1 MVTEEQEED
10 MISKT
15 SRNND
20 NQILVVEEA
29 DRPDRYPY
37 VVLNGNSANLSAV
50 RGTDAQTRSIF
61 FDERNKN
68 TDDDNKNDYDDVSP
82 SSQSPPPLL
91 MESSVLV
98 SLMAMADV
106 DADDYDGVN
115 ENEKN
120 TCNNNNNNNALVR
133 GEIFITNTQ
142 VLFVAIERD
151 QSHYDLAIGAACIV
165 LHAMTDEPELSL
177 YLQLS
182 SSNSDQEGRGGQ
194 QQQEPPP
201 TEVTFTPIHNNNDN
215 DCQKI
220 FDALCKLV
228 SLHPI
233 EPDDD
238 DDGNNN
244 NEQGNGMFGFGGG
257 VSFGDDGGDFDNDDD
272 DDDDGFIWAPA
283 TSASNTMTMASPS
296 GTNGTPSERDVMLE
310 RLDNLLSVRPEFEI
324 NNNED
329 GQFDDAI
336 EDNDFNNNINEQ
348 EN

>member
-1 MVTEEQEED
+1 MGL
-10 MISKT
+10 K
-15 SRNND
+15 
-20 NQILVVEEA
+20 
-29 DRPDRYPY
+29 
-37 VVLNGNSANLSAV
+37 GNSANLSAV

-61 FDERNKN
+61 FDERNNNNN
-68 TDDDNKNDYDDVSP
+68 TDDGNKNEYDDVTS

-98 SLMAMADV
+98 SLMMVDVDV
-106 DADDYDGVN
+106 DADGYNGEN

-120 TCNNNNNNNALVR
+120 ICNNNNNNTLVR
-133 GEIFITNTQ
+133 GEIFVTNTQ

-151 QSHYDLAIGAACIV
+151 QSHYDLAIVAACIV

-182 SSNSDQEGRGGQ
+182 SSNSDQEGGGGGGQ
-194 QQQEPPP
+194 QQEEPPP

-238 DDGNNN
+238 DDGNKN
-244 NEQGNGMFGFGGG
+244 NEQGKGMFGFGGG

-272 DDDDGFIWAPA
+272 DDDGFIWAPA
-283 TSASNTMTMASPS
+283 TSASNTMTMASTS

-324 NNNED
+324 NDNED

>member
-1 MVTEEQEED
+1 
-10 MISKT
+10 
-15 SRNND
+15 
-20 NQILVVEEA
+20 
-29 DRPDRYPY
+29 
-37 VVLNGNSANLSAV
+37 
-50 RGTDAQTRSIF
+50 
-61 FDERNKN
+61 
-68 TDDDNKNDYDDVSP
+68 
-82 SSQSPPPLL
+82 
-91 MESSVLV
+91 MESCVIV
-98 SLMAMADV
+98 SLVTKVDV
-106 DADDYDGVN
+106 DADGYNGDNREN
-115 ENEKN
+115 ENN
-120 TCNNNNNNNALVR
+120 TNNNNNNTLVR

-165 LHAMTDEPELSL
+165 LHAMTDEPELSI

-182 SSNSDQEGRGGQ
+182 SSNSDQGGGGQ

-257 VSFGDDGGDFDNDDD
+257 VGFGDDGGAFDN

-283 TSASNTMTMASPS
+283 ASASDTMTMVSTS
-296 GTNGTPSERDVMLE
+296 GDDNNSIPSERDAMLE
-310 RLDNLLSVRPEFEI
+310 RLDNILSVRPEFEI

-348 EN
+348 KN